1 MTDPRI
7 DKMIIE
13 CDKHLQRTN
22 GAYLKMSAFMP
33 LDTKRYQQLTDDE
46 IEHID
51 QFLFRFAKL
60 QDAIGEKLFLL
71 LLEFL
76 KEENIKNKPFIDI
89 LNRLEQLG
97 LLDDK
102 NVWLTLRKIRNN
114 IAHQY
119 EDEPQQAT
127 EALNAIY
134 AAKPILEKI
143 YNRLKTSYNLRN
155 QDPLYEVNFSSE
167 IKNQ

>member
-1 MTDPRI
+1 
-7 DKMIIE
+7 MINLRVEKLIAE
-13 CDKHLQRTN
+13 CDKHLARIN
-22 GAYLKMSAFMP
+22 HAYGKMAVFMP
-33 LDTKRYQQLTDDE
+33 LDAARYQVLNDDE

-60 QDAIGEKLFLL
+60 QDAMGEKLFIL

-76 KEENIKNKPFIDI
+76 LEENPKNKPFIDV
-89 LNRLEQLG
+89 LNRLEQLA

-102 NVWLTLRKIRNN
+102 NVWLELRQIRNN

-119 EDEPQQAT
+119 EDEPQQAA

-134 AAKPILEKI
+134 SAKINLEKI
-143 YNRLKTSYNLRN
+143 YTSLRTSYIGLL
-155 QDPLYEVNFSSE
+155 P
-167 IKNQ
+167 KK

>member
-1 MTDPRI
+1 VTDPRI
-7 DKMIIE
+7 EKLIVE
-13 CDKHLQRTN
+13 CDKHLKRIN
-22 GAYLKMSAFMP
+22 SAYFKMSVFMP
-33 LDTKRYQQLTDDE
+33 LDARKYEQLTDDE

-60 QDAIGEKLFLL
+60 QDAMGEKLFILI
-71 LLEFL
+71 LEFL
-76 KEENIKNKPFIDI
+76 KEEHTRAKPFIDI

-102 NVWLTLRKIRNN
+102 NVWLELRKTRNN

-119 EDEPQQAT
+119 DDEPQQAA

-143 YNRLKTSYNLRN
+143 YTSLKASYVDTRERIN
-155 QDPLYEVNFSSE
+155 
-167 IKNQ
+167 I

>member
-7 DKMIIE
+7 EKLIVE
-13 CDKHLQRTN
+13 CDKHLKRIN
-22 GAYLKMSAFMP
+22 SAYLKMSVFMP
-33 LDTKRYQQLTDDE
+33 LDARKYEQLTDDE

-60 QDAIGEKLFLL
+60 QDAMGEKLFMLI
-71 LLEFL
+71 LEFL
-76 KEENIKNKPFIDI
+76 KEEHTRAKPFIDI

-102 NVWLTLRKIRNN
+102 NVWLELRKTRNN

-119 EDEPQQAT
+119 EDEPQQAA

-134 AAKPILEKI
+134 AAKPLLEKI
-143 YNRLKTSYNLRN
+143 YTSLKASYFDTRDRIN
-155 QDPLYEVNFSSE
+155 S
-167 IKNQ
+167 

>member
-1 MTDPRI
+1 MTDLRLEKLI
-7 DKMIIE
+7 SE
-13 CDKHLQRTN
+13 CDKHLKRISS
-22 GAYLKMSAFMP
+22 AYKKMSTFMP
-33 LDTKRYQQLTDDE
+33 LDPKKYQQLSEDD
-46 IEHID
+46 IEHTD

-60 QDAIGEKLFLL
+60 QDAMGEKLFML

-76 KEENIKNKPFIDI
+76 KEENVRNKPFIDI

-102 NVWLTLRKIRNN
+102 NVWLELRKIRNN

-134 AAKPILEKI
+134 AAKPILERI
-143 YNRLKTSYNLRN
+143 YTGLRTSYVAKSNTAR
-155 QDPLYEVNFSSE
+155 E
-167 IKNQ
+167 

>member
-1 MTDPRI
+1 MI
-7 DKMIIE
+7 DLKIQKLIAE
-13 CDKHLQRTN
+13 CDKHLKRIN
-22 GAYLKMSAFMP
+22 GAYLKMSVFMP
-33 LDTKRYQQLTDDE
+33 LDENKYQQLSDDE

-60 QDAIGEKLFLL
+60 QDAIGEKLFML

-76 KEENIKNKPFIDI
+76 EEENTRTRPFIDI

-102 NVWLTLRKIRNN
+102 NVWLELRKIRN

-119 EDEPQQAT
+119 EDGPKQAA
-127 EALNAIY
+127 EALNIIFVS
-134 AAKPILEKI
+134 KSILEKI
-143 YNRLKTSYNLRN
+143 YTTLKARYVDMLDT
-155 QDPLYEVNFSSE
+155 PT
-167 IKNQ
+167 

>member
-1 MTDPRI
+1 
-7 DKMIIE
+7 
-13 CDKHLQRTN
+13 
-22 GAYLKMSAFMP
+22 MP
-33 LDTKRYQQLTDDE
+33 LDAISYQQLTDDE

-60 QDAIGEKLFLL
+60 QDTIGEKLFQL
-71 LLEFL
+71 LLEFF
-76 KEENIKNKPFIDI
+76 KEENTRNKPFIDL

-97 LLDDK
+97 ILEDK
-102 NVWLTLRKIRNN
+102 NVWLELRKTRNN

-134 AAKPILEKI
+134 IAKPALEKI
-143 YNRLKTSYNLRN
+143 YITLRASYTSHSL
-155 QDPLYEVNFSSE
+155 
-167 IKNQ
+167 

>member
-1 MTDPRI
+1 MNDQRI
-7 DKMIIE
+7 EKLLVQ
-13 CDKHLQRTN
+13 CDKHLARIKS
-22 GAYLKMSAFMP
+22 AHSKMSAFMP
-33 LDTKRYQQLTDDE
+33 LDAIKFQQLSDDE

-60 QDAIGEKLFLL
+60 QDAIGEKLFVL

-76 KEENIKNKPFIDI
+76 KEENTKNKPFIDI

-97 LLDDK
+97 LLTDK
-102 NVWLTLRKIRNN
+102 NVWLELRKIRNN

-119 EDEPQQAT
+119 EDEPQQAA

-134 AAKPILEKI
+134 LTQHTLEAI
-143 YNRLKTSYNLRN
+143 YLA
-155 QDPLYEVNFSSE
+155 
-167 IKNQ
+167 IKARYTDVRQQF

>member
-1 MTDPRI
+1 MINLRI
-7 DKMIIE
+7 DKLLSE
-13 CDKHLQRTN
+13 CDKHLKRIS
-22 GAYLKMSAFMP
+22 GAHTKMSLFMP
-33 LDTKRYQQLTDDE
+33 LDAKKYQQLTDDE
-46 IEHID
+46 IEHVD

-60 QDAIGEKLFLL
+60 QDAIGEKLFVLM
-71 LLEFL
+71 LEFL
-76 KEENIKNKPFIDI
+76 KEENVKAKPFVDT

-102 NVWLTLRKIRNN
+102 NIWLELRKIRNN

-119 EDEPQQAT
+119 EDEPPQAS

-143 YNRLKTSYNLRN
+143 YMSLKASYGIAGL
-155 QDPLYEVNFSSE
+155 
-167 IKNQ
+167 KM